1 MRSATRI
8 DRIEESTCLIVA
20 WKSNL
25 YDTGGFVQRPTV
37 DNSHVSLNGFAV
49 KLLYWSIIFHS
60 ALGSNPLYCDCSLKW
75 LSEWVKLDYVEPG
88 IARCAEPERMKDKL
102 ILSTPANQFICKE
115 KVSDEILSKCDAC
128 YTFPC
133 KNNAECMVKSERQ
146 YECRC
151 APGYHGQHCEHMID
165 ACYGNPC
172 RNNGTCTVLEEGRFS
187 CECLS
192 GYKGA
197 RCEVNIDDCDD
208 HKCQNNGTCVDGIES
223 YTCSCL
229 PGFTGEFCEKKIQFC
244 GSEFNPCSNGA
255 KCVDHFSHYTC
266 ECVAGFRGVNCTE
279 NIDDCQNHICQN
291 GGSCVDGINDY
302 VCKCPS
308 EFNGKFCEGMPMVA
322 MMYPQTSP
330 CQNHE
335 CKFGV
340 CFQPNP
346 ASSDYICKCAPGYT
360 GKRCEY
366 LTSLTFLHN
375 NSFVEMEPLRTKPE
389 ANVTII
395 FSTTQQNGVLMY
407 DGNGNN
413 EHFAVELFN
422 GRIRVSYDVG
432 NYPTSTMYSFEM
444 VADGKWVAR
453 T

>member
-1 MRSATRI
+1 
-8 DRIEESTCLIVA
+8 
-20 WKSNL
+20 
-25 YDTGGFVQRPTV
+25 
-37 DNSHVSLNGFAV
+37 V
-49 KLLYWSIIFHS
+49 K
-60 ALGSNPLYCDCSLKW
+60 
-75 LSEWVKLDYVEPG
+75 
-88 IARCAEPERMKDKL
+88 PEK
-102 ILSTPANQFICKE
+102 
-115 KVSDEILSKCDAC
+115 
-128 YTFPC
+128 
-133 KNNAECMVKSERQ
+133 Q

-208 HKCQNNGTCVDGIES
+208 HKCQNNGTCVDGVES

-244 GSEFNPCSNGA
+244 GTEFNPCSNGA
-255 KCVDHFSHYTC
+255 KCVDHFTHYTC
-266 ECVAGFRGVNCTE
+266 ECALGFRGANCTE
-279 NIDDCQNHICQN
+279 NIDDCQNHMCQN

-308 EFNGKFCEGMPMVA
+308 DFTGKFCEGTPMVA

-346 ASSDYICKCAPGYT
+346 SSSDYICKCAPGYT

-395 FSTTQQNGVLMY
+395 FSTIQQNGVLMY
-407 DGNGNN
+407 DGNSNN

-444 VADGKWVAR
+444 VADGK
-453 T
+453 